1 MKTKFLS
8 LLFIA
13 LLVAGVTS
21 CSKDN
26 SSAAQSGYDAGKSAG
41 ATFLN
46 TYNACKS
53 GDPATQAIQGINLYN
68 AYTDYKTKST
78 NPEWKKGFLEGVSP
92 LSDTQQQLGTL
103 LDNANITD
111 PANIITLISSLT
123 NILK

>member
-46 TYNACKS
+46 AYNAYNNS
-53 GDPATQAIQGINLYN
+53 EDVITQATQGAKLYN
-68 AYTDYKTKST
+68 AYTDYKTKSVD
-78 NPEWKKGFLEGVSP
+78 PAWKKGFLEGVSP
-92 LSDTQQQLGTL
+92 LSDTQQQLGAL
-103 LDNANITD
+103 LDSANITD
-111 PANIITLISSLT
+111 ILTLIPALT
-123 NILK
+123 DILK